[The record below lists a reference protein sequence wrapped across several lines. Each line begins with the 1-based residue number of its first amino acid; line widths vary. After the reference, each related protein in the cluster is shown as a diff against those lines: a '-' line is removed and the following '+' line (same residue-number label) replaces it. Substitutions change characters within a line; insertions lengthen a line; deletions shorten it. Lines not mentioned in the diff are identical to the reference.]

1 MLEQI
6 AAKYCLCKI
15 AILLISFGITSWC
28 APFHGLHYK
37 AFAFFVHVF
46 TDRIVHFMHLL
57 LTETFAAFVG
67 AGPLVKHSLRKSRCS
82 DFSCNLALL
91 KCLSRFNQHRGCS
104 TVAVDWLIL
113 NAYDVYIH
121 EGMLNIAVNTYATV
135 SASSAMLQ
143 RRICTSLQFYSDCR
157 ERIFIVQLCTI
168 LRLCVK
174 TSCLYLWSWLSQ
186 CPYMLTLKKGIV

>member
-1 MLEQI
+1 M
-6 AAKYCLCKI
+6 C
-15 AILLISFGITSWC
+15 SFSRPALQSSC
-28 APFHGLHYK
+28 F
-37 AFAFFVHVF
+37 FFVHVF
-46 TDRIVHFMHLL
+46 TDRIVRFMHPL

-67 AGPLVKHSLRKSRCS
+67 AGPLAQHSLRKCRCS
-82 DFSCNLALL
+82 DLSYNLALL
-91 KCLSRFNQHRGCS
+91 KCLSLFNQHRGCS
-104 TVAVDWLIL
+104 TVAVHRLIL

-135 SASSAMLQ
+135 GASSAMLQ
-143 RRICTSLQFYSDCR
+143 RRVCASLQFNSNCR

-174 TSCLYLWSWLSQ
+174 TRGLYLWSRLSQ